1 MMPLCGSG
9 VSAVMRALQGL
20 AVERGKVP
28 GLVDGHNRQAGRHGI
43 QLVARGMPVLRQL
56 GIVIAKAKCH
66 LQLPRIGRG
75 GDVLAQR
82 VLQLGNAG
90 VGPIRRRQQ
99 VGRNRLQPHPTQVA
113 VRIHKTGDQGAPLQ
127 VHHLRGGALPAG
139 HLVTAPQ
146 RHDPARVHG
155 HGFHLGLGVV
165 HGQDGT
171 TPIQQLRPS
180 GWNGGT
186 GRPQRAAPCEAQGPQ
201 AGGRRQG
208 GGKLSAQ
215 HGHRVLPAMHLG
227 GVNGWQSPGPQP
239 SSLGRPQATGAP
251 QIPAR
256 SSAALALLRW
266 H

>member
-1 MMPLCGSG
+1 MPPCGSG

-28 GLVDGHNRQAGRHGI
+28 GLVDGHNRHAGRHGI
-43 QLVARGMPVLRQL
+43 QLVARGVPVLRQL

-99 VGRNRLQPHPTQVA
+99 VGSNRLQPHPAQVA
-113 VRIHKTGDQGAPLQ
+113 VRIHKAGDQGAPLQ

-146 RHDPARVHG
+146 RHDPARVHS
-155 HGFHLGLGVV
+155 HGFHLGLGIV

-171 TPIQQLRPS
+171 APIQQLRPS
-180 GWNGGT
+180 GWNGNA

-215 HGHRVLPAMHLG
+215 HRHRVLSAMQVG
-227 GVNGWQSPGPQP
+227 GVNGWQSPSPQP
-239 SSLGRPQATGAP
+239 SSLGRSQATGAP

-256 SSAALALLRW
+256 TSAALALLRW